1 MRKITLYM
9 QSSVDG
15 IVSDPDR
22 WANISDAIL
31 EDALQ
36 MYENI
41 GTVVFGGRSYPSMAQ
56 YWTGAEQ
63 TSTSELERAFAK
75 KINEI
80 DKIVISRSPVKTTWK
95 NSRNVQVA
103 DEDALFAAVQKLR
116 SSKGGPISV
125 EAGVKLWQLF
135 LQNRLYDELWMLVHP
150 AIAGSGQR
158 LFDVEDGARLQF
170 LASRSYEN
178 GVMGLRYALDR
189 TGFI

>member
-22 WANISDAIL
+22 WANISDEIL

-63 TSTSELERAFAK
+63 TSASELERAFAK

-80 DKIVISRSPVKTTWK
+80 DKIVISRSPVKTAWK

>member
-22 WANISDAIL
+22 WANISDEIL

-36 MYENI
+36 MYDNV
-41 GTVVFGGRSYPSMAQ
+41 GTVVFGGRSYPSMAE

-63 TSTSELERAFAK
+63 TSTSELERTFAK

-80 DKIVISRSPVKTTWK
+80 DKIVISRSPVKITWK
-95 NSRNVQVA
+95 NSRFIQVA

-116 SSKGGPISV
+116 SSKGGSISV

-158 LFDVEDGARLQF
+158 LFEVEDGARLQF
-170 LASRSYEN
+170 LTSRSYAN
-178 GVMGLRYALDR
+178 GAVGLRYALDR

>member
-22 WANISDAIL
+22 WANISDEIL

>member
-22 WANISDAIL
+22 WANISDEIL

-36 MYENI
+36 MYDNV
-41 GTVVFGGRSYPSMAQ
+41 GTVVFGGRSYPSMAD
-56 YWTGAEQ
+56 YWTDAEQ

-80 DKIVISRSPVKTTWK
+80 DKIVISRSPVKIIWK
-95 NSRNVQVA
+95 NSRFIQVA

-150 AIAGSGQR
+150 AIAGNGQR

>member
-22 WANISDAIL
+22 WANISDEIL

-41 GTVVFGGRSYPSMAQ
+41 GTIVFGGRSYPSMAQ
-56 YWTGAEQ
+56 YWIGAEQ
-63 TSTSELERAFAK
+63 TSASELERAFAK

-80 DKIVISRSPVKTTWK
+80 DKIVISRSPVKTAWK
-95 NSRNVQVA
+95 NSRCIQVA

>member
-22 WANISDAIL
+22 WANISDEIL

-63 TSTSELERAFAK
+63 TSASELERAFAK

>member
-22 WANISDAIL
+22 WANISDEIL

-95 NSRNVQVA
+95 NSRSVQVA